1 VRAREREEFL
11 LIKTKQS
18 HHFWDKFGR
27 AGGWWARYLLARPRL
42 SLILNPFT
50 IRIYTLSPGNDNREK
65 CRAAACFT
73 FGAAAENKRACTK
86 EQEKRATEA
95 SPQTVQ
101 KICKKNSTFDSIPHT

>member
-1 VRAREREEFL
+1 VCEREEFL

-27 AGGWWARYLLARPRL
+27 AGGGRVICSPAPVSPL
-42 SLILNPFT
+42 SLILLPYV
-50 IRIYTLSPGNDNREK
+50 YTLSPGNDNREK
-65 CRAAACFT
+65 CRAAVCFP

-95 SPQTVQ
+95 SPQTALH
-101 KICKKNSTFDSIPHT
+101 KDKKKTLDPTAKVI